1 MIFRFDSLQDFL
13 QMSGHGPYVWSAY
26 VISIAVMLWLVI
38 SPLRRRRQLLTGVLR
53 QQRREAM
60 RQHQEEGADDFVT
73 ENRK

>member
-38 SPLRRRRQLLTGVLR
+38 SPLRRRRQLLAGVLR

-60 RQHQEEGADDFVT
+60 RQHQEESADDFVT